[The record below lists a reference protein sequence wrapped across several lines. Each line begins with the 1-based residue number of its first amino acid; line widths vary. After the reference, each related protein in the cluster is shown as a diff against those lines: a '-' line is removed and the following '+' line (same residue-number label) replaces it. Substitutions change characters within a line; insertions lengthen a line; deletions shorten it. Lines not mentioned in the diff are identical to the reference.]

1 MRRAART
8 DRNQAEIVALLR
20 SKGATVCDTSQLG
33 GGYPDLTIGYMGRT
47 FHAEIKDGSKPP
59 SKRKL
64 TPDQEEWIK
73 AWRGGAVWLITS
85 IPEALDALEKSK

>member
-1 MRRAART
+1 MRRAAKV
-8 DRNQAEIVALLR
+8 DANQAEIVALLR

-33 GGYPDLTIGYMGRT
+33 KGYPDLTVGYKGQTLHM
-47 FHAEIKDGSKPP
+47 EIKDGRLPP

-64 TPDQEEWIK
+64 TPDQEEWLK

-85 IPEALDALEKSK
+85 IPDALDALEKST

>member
-8 DRNQAEIVALLR
+8 DANQAEIVAMLR
-20 SKGATVCDTSQLG
+20 SMGATVCDTSQLG
-33 GGYPDLTIGYMGRT
+33 GGYPDLTIGYMGKT
-47 FHAEIKDGSKPP
+47 FHAEVKDGSKPP

-85 IPEALDALEKSK
+85 IPDALDALEQSK